1 VEMQDM
7 VTIGKDNRPSGGPV
21 MPSEAA
27 P

>member
-1 VEMQDM
+1 MQDM